1 MSIFFNFIQLFEIF
15 RLSARQTMQLQV
27 KLYVFVLFEGKLA
40 SYTNIVN
47 EGSVENLKANQ
58 KRWMRI
64 SYYFIANSNFYL
76 IY

>member
-1 MSIFFNFIQLFEIF
+1 MFFNV
-15 RLSARQTMQLQV
+15 QV
-27 KLYVFVLFEGKLA
+27 ELYVFVLFEGKLA